1 MALPTTESDADRR
14 KSPRSLHDEVI
25 IAKVVASSEPGIAPG
40 RTFVAKMAD
49 VSVTGMRVRLNHE
62 PTVGSSVDLW
72 VVSSRHPGTLLLN
85 GTVRWARPVALE
97 GYTHQAGI
105 ELSTNPPEAL
115 ALWQLMVKD
124 LTPGAGR

>member
-1 MALPTTESDADRR
+1 MGVGITESEADRR
-14 KSPRSLHDEVI
+14 RSPRSLHDEVI

-62 PTVGSSVDLW
+62 PEVGSSVDLW

-85 GTVRWARPVALE
+85 GTVRWARPLTLE

-105 ELSTNPPEAL
+105 ELSSNPPEAL
-115 ALWQLMVKD
+115 ALWQQMVVDLM
-124 LTPGAGR
+124 PGAGR